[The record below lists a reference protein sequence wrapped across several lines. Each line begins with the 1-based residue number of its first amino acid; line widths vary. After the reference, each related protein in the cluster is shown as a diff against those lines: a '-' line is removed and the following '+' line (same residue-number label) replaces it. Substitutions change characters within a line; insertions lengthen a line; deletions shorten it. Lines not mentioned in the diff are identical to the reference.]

1 MEELEKE
8 GEKKVYDEHLFKE
21 IFFFETENINQR
33 TDWFLIFHAI
43 LIEAYFS
50 IEKITQKTILGY
62 LGLLIAVLWLM
73 SGIRTFKL
81 LWQAGKSLNSKEI
94 VGERMSNTFRKI
106 FADRRASINNKF
118 YGWARPAPLFSIIT
132 PVIILI
138 TWITILSFELS
149 LIQMM
154 ILIAIVAVLVLIIAI
169 SANYI
174 EESQHE
180 TGANKNDA
188 IK

>member
-1 MEELEKE
+1 
-8 GEKKVYDEHLFKE
+8 
-21 IFFFETENINQR
+21 
-33 TDWFLIFHAI
+33 
-43 LIEAYFS
+43 
-50 IEKITQKTILGY
+50 
-62 LGLLIAVLWLM
+62 LIAVLWLM